1 MRRRNET
8 ETKKSRKFGSP
19 DSQRQ
24 VATMAG
30 QRSFEELLA
39 LAREGDAQAMADIIA
54 GYEREVRTIA
64 RLRLGPALRPYLDS
78 VDLVQSVHHSVMLG
92 LKNDK
97 YVLERPED
105 LIALAATIVRRKA
118 ARHWQRMQRQR
129 RDSGGGAAGDSLPD
143 LLVNL
148 STREAAPEDD
158 TDYKDLIAKV
168 CAQLDPADRQLLELH
183 LEGYSTADVARMLEQ
198 NPDVLRVKLSRLRSR
213 LRSSGVLSNLI

>member
-1 MRRRNET
+1 
-8 ETKKSRKFGSP
+8 
-19 DSQRQ
+19 
-24 VATMAG
+24 MAG

-39 LAREGDAQAMADIIA
+39 LAREGDAQAMAEIIA

-213 LRSSGVLSNLI
+213 LRASGVLSNLI

>member
-1 MRRRNET
+1 
-8 ETKKSRKFGSP
+8 
-19 DSQRQ
+19 
-24 VATMAG
+24 MAG